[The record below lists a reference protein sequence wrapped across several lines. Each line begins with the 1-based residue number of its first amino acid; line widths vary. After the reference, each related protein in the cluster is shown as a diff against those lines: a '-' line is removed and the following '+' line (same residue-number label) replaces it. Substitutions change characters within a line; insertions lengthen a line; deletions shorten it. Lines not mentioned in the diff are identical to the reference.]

1 LNACG
6 IAPNVP
12 RLSAKGDGMNITS
25 ASFRHGGAIPQ
36 RHSAYGEN
44 ISPEIHL
51 EGLTPGAK
59 CWALIMDD
67 PDAPRGTFT
76 HWLLYNIPA
85 KVKEIPE
92 GAAPEGAL
100 VGTNDRTT
108 TDYFG
113 PRPPSGEHR
122 YYFTAYALARKLDLP
137 AGATRE
143 ELEAAMAHHILDSAT
158 MFGRYAIGKPVAG
171 AVATVPH

>member
-1 LNACG
+1 
-6 IAPNVP
+6 
-12 RLSAKGDGMNITS
+12 MNITS
-25 ASFRHGGAIPQ
+25 AAFTHGGRIPEKY
-36 RHSAYGEN
+36 SAYHDN
-44 ISPEIHL
+44 VSPPLRI

-76 HWLLYNIPA
+76 HWLLFNIPA
-85 KVKEIPE
+85 SVTAIAE
-92 GAAPEGAL
+92 GRTPVAL
-100 VGTNDRTT
+100 VGTNDHGTAA
-108 TDYFG
+108 YFG

-137 AGATRE
+137 TGVCRK

-158 MFGRYAIGKPVAG
+158 MLGRYAAGREVAG
-171 AVATVPH
+171 AVTAAR